1 MGENERGKM
10 PKKKANETHSS
21 RCLSVKPTLEQERDL
36 QIIQKEEGTTKSEM
50 MRDALKD
57 YLMHKRLK
65 KLKRDIRKDPTQL
78 LLEKA
83 LEEQLSPLRQQVESI
98 AVTLQTLALAPPDGA
113 SYAPPTSILSFAG
126 KPEETASG
134 ASLGAVLAQLKF
146 LCKLTEQHFHDTM
159 ITQRIVAYFLIEQ
172 HVRAIQPDESEC
184 LELVERVRHHAEKRS
199 KTTAQVFSIIR
210 DQMNGVAQGVANDYK
225 REEGLEC
232 VVLPSEEDKQQ
243 PPSNVEAA
251 AATII

>member
-1 MGENERGKM
+1 M
-10 PKKKANETHSS
+10 PKKKADETHSS

-65 KLKRDIRKDPTQL
+65 KLKRDIRKDPAQL

-98 AVTLQTLALAPPDGA
+98 TATLQTLALAPPA
-113 SYAPPTSILSFAG
+113 SILSIAG

-172 HVRAIQPDESEC
+172 HVRAIQPNESEC

-199 KTTAQVFSIIR
+199 KTTAQIFSIIR

-232 VVLPSEEDKQQ
+232 VVLPSEVDKQQ
-243 PPSNVEAA
+243 PPSNVEAV
-251 AATII
+251 AATVS

>member
-1 MGENERGKM
+1 M
-10 PKKKANETHSS
+10 PKKKADETHSS

-98 AVTLQTLALAPPDGA
+98 AATLQTLALAPPA
-113 SYAPPTSILSFAG
+113 SILSFAG
-126 KPEETASG
+126 KPKETASG

-172 HVRAIQPDESEC
+172 HVRAIQPNESEC
-184 LELVERVRHHAEKRS
+184 LELIERVRHHAEKRS

-232 VVLPSEEDKQQ
+232 VVLPSEEGRQQ
-243 PPSNVEAA
+243 PPSNVEAV
-251 AATII
+251 AATVS